1 MVFAFGESGLVEG
14 VRGGGRSTWETAWLV
29 ALERLELQSDTS
41 STPGRAG
48 GVGDASSPVQ
58 PALASEPVSSL
69 RDGHQL
75 PTTSVTPIAGVPS
88 SFVPNVSA
96 GSKFVLSTTSPTPP
110 RPNFHVSAGH
120 VNTEQPNG
128 IALSDETCR
137 QIDQAQ
143 RQAEEASFLA
153 AAAVK
158 YSQSVWTQLAIQK
171 SSGFV
176 ADKEANLASAA
187 VTIAAAADV
196 AKAAAAG
203 ARIASDA
210 ALQAKL
216 MADEVLVLPGK
227 LGKSMSDECLHGGV
241 KSMVNFVSPASI
253 LKGEDRTNYSE
264 SILVAAREVSKKR
277 VEAASAATRRAEN
290 WDAVVKAAV
299 MAAEAVSQ
307 ASTITAMGE
316 PIPFTLQ
323 ELAEAGPEDY
333 WKIHQPDQIAKPDS
347 YATNMAEQL
356 EAVCAEEGVTRHI
369 ERNLEETEG
378 TSDQGKKVLSP
389 NELSEQV
396 ESSNLPVNGM
406 RWGPAGNSE
415 KGLVE
420 PKPGRTSV
428 FDETVGSAP
437 KYQSARISTENQ
449 IEEGSVPEV
458 LSCEEGLGWLVWL
471 PAKVLN
477 LKDGKAYVC
486 CTELARCEGPD
497 QREYVLLDGE
507 GGQALRIRIPHLVS
521 GLKYEGTRKRQRS
534 AVGDCSWSTG
544 DKVDAHI
551 NNG

>member
-14 VRGGGRSTWETAWLV
+14 VRGGGRSTWETACLV
-29 ALERLELQSDTS
+29 ALERIELQSDTS

-48 GVGDASSPVQ
+48 GVGDTSSPVQ
-58 PALASEPVSSL
+58 PTLASEPVSSL

-75 PTTSVTPIAGVPS
+75 PTTSVTHIAGVPS

-96 GSKFVLSTTSPTPP
+96 GSKFVLSTTWSTPP

-187 VTIAAAADV
+187 VTIAAAA
-196 AKAAAAG
+196 AAG

-210 ALQAKL
+210 ALRAKL

-227 LGKSMSDECLHGGV
+227 LGKSMSDECLPGGV
-241 KSMVNFVSPASI
+241 KSMVNFT
-253 LKGEDRTNYSE
+253 TNYSD

-277 VEAASAATRRAEN
+277 VQAASAATRRAEN

-333 WKIHQPDQIAKPDS
+333 WKIHQHDQIAKPDS
-347 YATNMAEQL
+347 YATSMAEQL

-378 TSDQGKKVLSP
+378 TSDQGKKVLPP

-420 PKPGRTSV
+420 PKPEGNRAAH
-428 FDETVGSAP
+428 E
-437 KYQSARISTENQ
+437 SARISTENQ

-458 LSCEEGLGWLVWL
+458 LSCKEGLGWLVWL

-477 LKDGKAYVC
+477 LKDGKAHVC

-507 GGQALRIRIPHLVS
+507 GGQALRILIPHLVS

-534 AVGDCSWSTG
+534 AVGDCSWSAG

>member
-1 MVFAFGESGLVEG
+1 
-14 VRGGGRSTWETAWLV
+14 
-29 ALERLELQSDTS
+29 
-41 STPGRAG
+41 
-48 GVGDASSPVQ
+48 
-58 PALASEPVSSL
+58 
-69 RDGHQL
+69 
-75 PTTSVTPIAGVPS
+75 
-88 SFVPNVSA
+88 
-96 GSKFVLSTTSPTPP
+96 
-110 RPNFHVSAGH
+110 
-120 VNTEQPNG
+120 
-128 IALSDETCR
+128 
-137 QIDQAQ
+137 
-143 RQAEEASFLA
+143 
-153 AAAVK
+153 
-158 YSQSVWTQLAIQK
+158 
-171 SSGFV
+171 
-176 ADKEANLASAA
+176 
-187 VTIAAAADV
+187 
-196 AKAAAAG
+196 
-203 ARIASDA
+203 
-210 ALQAKL
+210 
-216 MADEVLVLPGK
+216 MADEVLVLSDK
-227 LGKSMSDECLHGGV
+227 LGKSMSDECLRGGV
-241 KSMVNFVSPASI
+241 KSMVNFVSPAPI
-253 LKGEDRTNYSE
+253 LKGEDRTNYSD
-264 SILVAAREVSKKR
+264 SILVAVREVSKKR

-333 WKIHQPDQIAKPDS
+333 WKIHQHDQIAKPDS

-378 TSDQGKKVLSP
+378 TSDQGKKVLPP

-396 ESSNLPVNGM
+396 ESSNFPVNGM

-428 FDETVGSAP
+428 FDETVGSSP
-437 KYQSARISTENQ
+437 KYQVGSICALENSQSEGNRAAHESARISTENQ

-477 LKDGKAYVC
+477 LKHGKAYVC

-507 GGQALRIRIPHLVS
+507 GGQAPRIHIPHLVS

-551 NNG
+551 NNGSELATSVTGVELDPAKVDTSELQKLKTMLEKAMQESRSKDAKMLNLESRVRSKDQLCKNQQEEVEELARKMHLKLEVQSQYEKQVWQLNDKLKGREEICNDLQRKVIELESKLKERETSVFLALQRKIKELEIKLKEKAQQQSDSAVLQLMARQPESQHPVPPKPLNCEFRDCVLYRPVPLREKKRRHDSK